1 MKNQVKPRG
10 LVCLQMASLDAIE
23 YSQWKY
29 RVKRAISSQ
38 IKNNHPKLDDK
49 DRYIILGI
57 LVGINDYFSNDYI
70 IYINEVLDM
79 TLPTWTETRNILN
92 QRKFYKYVFIC

>member
-10 LVCLQMASLDAIE
+10 LVCLQMADLDAIE

-29 RVKRAISSQ
+29 RIKRAISAQ
-38 IKNNHPKLDDK
+38 IKNSHPKLN
-49 DRYIILGI
+49 DRDRCIILGI

-79 TLPTWTETRNILN
+79 TLPTWTETEEYIKLKKIL
-92 QRKFYKYVFIC
+92 

>member
-38 IKNNHPKLDDK
+38 IKNDHPKLDDK

-79 TLPTWTETRNILN
+79 TLPTWTETEEYIKSKKIL
-92 QRKFYKYVFIC
+92 

>member
-38 IKNNHPKLDDK
+38 IKNNYPKLDDK

-79 TLPTWTETRNILN
+79 TLLTWTETEEYIKSKKIL
-92 QRKFYKYVFIC
+92 

>member
-10 LVCLQMASLDAIE
+10 LVYLQMANLDVIE

-49 DRYIILGI
+49 DKHIILGI
-57 LVGINDYFSNDYI
+57 LVGINDYFSSECI
-70 IYINEVLDM
+70 VYINEILDM
-79 TLPTWTETRNILN
+79 TLPTWTETEEYIKSKKIL
-92 QRKFYKYVFIC
+92 

>member
-29 RVKRAISSQ
+29 RIKRAISAQ
-38 IKNNHPKLDDK
+38 IKNSHPKLN
-49 DRYIILGI
+49 DRDRCIILGI

-79 TLPTWTETRNILN
+79 TLPTWTKTEEYIKSKKIL
-92 QRKFYKYVFIC
+92 

>member
-10 LVCLQMASLDAIE
+10 LVCLQMANLDAIE

-29 RVKRAISSQ
+29 RIKRAISAQ
-38 IKNNHPKLDDK
+38 IKNSHPKLN
-49 DRYIILGI
+49 DRDRCIILGI

-79 TLPTWTETRNILN
+79 TLPTWTETEEYIKLKKIL
-92 QRKFYKYVFIC
+92 

>member
-10 LVCLQMASLDAIE
+10 LVCLQMANLDAIE

-29 RVKRAISSQ
+29 RIKRAISAQ
-38 IKNNHPKLDDK
+38 IKNSHPKLN
-49 DRYIILGI
+49 DRDRCIILGI

-79 TLPTWTETRNILN
+79 TLPTWTKTEEYIKSKKIL
-92 QRKFYKYVFIC
+92 

>member
-10 LVCLQMASLDAIE
+10 LVCLQMANLDVVE
-23 YSQWKY
+23 YTQWKY
-29 RVKRAISSQ
+29 RIKRAISAQ
-38 IKNNHPKLDDK
+38 IKNSHPKLN
-49 DRYIILGI
+49 DRDRCIILGI

-79 TLPTWTETRNILN
+79 TLPTWTETEEYIKLKKIL
-92 QRKFYKYVFIC
+92 